1 MMRQIQ
7 YLEKSIH
14 QINIA
19 TDKLVKNRE
28 MQIMKRTKD
37 NIQLIRDLNLM
48 RINNKGNFQTTI
60 YHTNIFLDLSSQNS
74 SLKISQQNLTKKN
87 EKLRD
92 ELMKHK

>member
-37 NIQLIRDLNLM
+37 NIQLIKDLNTM
-48 RINNKGNFQTTI
+48 RRENKGRNPI
-60 YHTNIFLDLSSQNS
+60 
-74 SLKISQQNLTKKN
+74 LKTKT
-87 EKLRD
+87 
-92 ELMKHK
+92 